1 MQEYKIFLA
10 GATILTQERDIVRSA
25 VSKWN
30 AKERLNGN
38 PLNPR
43 YIVFSYE
50 NFSGVIDSETGN
62 KDYNDFIKNEADLAI
77 FLLAERVGKKTKEE
91 FDIAYSELK
100 SSKKHPHILV
110 LYLEGSKDP
119 GILEIKQILE
129 KDEKYYYSYTQA
141 AELDRIIQDE
151 LSKLVQKHDDE
162 VPMIKPN
169 TSKNRSD
176 QNKTSSRKT
185 IRILAIVTTI
195 VLFLSSIVY
204 YTIYF
209 PKLKA
214 RKKAKE
220 AIEYCDK
227 DKGSY
232 QCYEVLNKALY
243 EMEKVGIPENDS
255 IRKEIQDRIDNY

>member
-10 GATILTQERDIVRSA
+10 GATILTNERDIVRSA

-43 YIVFSYE
+43 YVVFSYE

-62 KDYNDFIKNEADLAI
+62 KDYNDFIKNEADLAV
-77 FLLAERVGKKTKEE
+77 FLLAERVGRKTREE
-91 FDIAYSELK
+91 FDVAYSELK
-100 SSKKHPHILV
+100 SSKKRPHLLV
-110 LYLEGSKDP
+110 LYLEGSTDP

-129 KDEKYYYSYTQA
+129 NDEKYYYSYTQA

-169 TSKNRSD
+169 TSKNRSN
-176 QNKTSSRKT
+176 QNKTDGRKSIRVLVLVST
-185 IRILAIVTTI
+185 II
-195 VLFLSSIVY
+195 LFLSSIVY
-204 YTIYF
+204 FTIYT

-214 RKKAKE
+214 RRKAKE

-232 QCYEVLNKALY
+232 QCYEVLKNALD
-243 EMEKVGIPENDS
+243 EMKKVGIPKNDS
-255 IRKEIQDRIDNY
+255 LREEIQGRIDNY

>member
-1 MQEYKIFLA
+1 MTEYKIFLA
-10 GATILTQERDIVRSA
+10 GATILTKERDIVRSA

-38 PLNPR
+38 LLNPH
-43 YIVFSYE
+43 YVVFSYE

-62 KDYNDFIKNEADLAI
+62 KDYNDFIKNETDLAV
-77 FLLAERVGKKTKEE
+77 FLLAGRVGNKTREE

-100 SSKKHPHILV
+100 SSKKHPHLLV

-129 KDEKYYYSYTQA
+129 EDEKYYYPYTQA
-141 AELDRIIQDE
+141 TDLDRIIQEE

-162 VPMIKPN
+162 GSIITTD
-169 TSKNRSD
+169 TSKKHSN
-176 QNKTSSRKT
+176 QNKTGTRKT
-185 IRILAIVTTI
+185 IRILTLVSTI
-195 VLFLSSIVY
+195 VLLLSSIVY
-204 YTIYF
+204 YTIYS

-214 RKKAKE
+214 IRKAKE

-232 QCYEVLNKALY
+232 QCYEALNKALY
-243 EMEKVGIPENDS
+243 EMEKVGIPKNNSVRE
-255 IRKEIQDRIDNY
+255 EIQGRIDNY